1 MGIDGLETLLV
12 NPFGPVQFQVAVPTV
27 VVVADKFNVLPPQ
40 MGAML
45 PMTGVAGGVGSTS
58 VNGPTA
64 LEGHPFKVTD
74 TFVYA
79 PAASPDISM
88 FPLAFATSETL
99 TNPDGPEY

>member
-1 MGIDGLETLLV
+1 LGIDGLETLLV

-27 VVVADKFNVLPPQ
+27 VVVADKFNVLPLQ

-45 PMTGVAGGVGSTS
+45 PMTGVTGGVGSTS

-88 FPLAFATSETL
+88 FPLAFATSETV
-99 TNPDGPEY
+99 TGPVGPVY